1 MAKNRKKLQHLLSFL
16 QSLKIVKPTHR
27 KIIIAHL
34 DNNSL
39 ECICEAIT
47 NILHNPNLP
56 SHQLNKLKKHLIPY
70 KNSLRYLSKKNRK
83 HKKKKLI
90 EIGGNPLTY
99 ILSAA
104 IPLLI
109 NALT

>member
-1 MAKNRKKLQHLLSFL
+1 M
-16 QSLKIVKPTHR
+16 KPSHR

-34 DNNSL
+34 DNDSL
-39 ECICEAIT
+39 DCICEAIT
-47 NILHNPNLP
+47 NILHNPNLTP
-56 SHQLNKLKKHLIPY
+56 HQLNKLRKQLSPY

-83 HKKKKLI
+83 NKKKKLI